1 MGKKSEGRRST
12 LEKGK
17 GKRKKEDNGGDT
29 VEVQRKR
36 VKRRRVKRTMPTAHK
51 KKDRAPIQGVFE
63 DSGTGSCTAPAAPAA
78 VVVVD
83 SLRVL
88 VDDV

>member
-17 GKRKKEDNGGDT
+17 GKRKKEEDGGDT

-36 VKRRRVKRTMPTAHK
+36 VKRRRSQRTMPTAHK
-51 KKDRAPIQGVFE
+51 KKDRAPIQSVFE
-63 DSGTGSCTAPAAPAA
+63 DSGTESCTAPTTAAA
-78 VVVVD
+78 VVVD